1 MRKIFTIGETV
12 YDIIFK
18 NNKQVSAKPGGAMLN
33 AAISLGRLD
42 LPVSFISEIGKD
54 SEGKLILDFLQ
65 SNNVETNSIYQF
77 DNGQTAIAHA
87 VLDEQENASY
97 TFYKKYPN
105 ERLNIN
111 FPKVAKDDIV
121 LFGSFF
127 AITHEVRDQLLKFV
141 TTAKNAGA
149 IIIYDPNFR
158 KPHLKD
164 LPELKKYILENIS
177 LADIVRG
184 SDEDFK
190 LIFNAD
196 NPDEVFRIIQENGS
210 QVLIYTA
217 SDKTVEFRSLY
228 HSFSIPVSKVKTLS
242 TIGAG
247 DTFNAGLLYKLLIL
261 GVRKKELPNVNIELW
276 TEIIQNAIQLGSH
289 VCTHFDNYITK
300 DFAMKIKNY

>member
-33 AAISLGRLD
+33 TAISLGRLD
-42 LPVSFISEIGKD
+42 LPVSFVSEIAKD
-54 SEGKLILDFLQ
+54 SEGNLILDFLQ
-65 SNNVETNSIYQF
+65 ENNVQINCIYQF
-77 DNGQTAIAHA
+77 DNGKTAIAHA

-97 TFYKKYPN
+97 TFYKKYPK

-111 FPKVAKDDIV
+111 FPTVTKDDIV

-127 AITHEVRDQLLKFV
+127 AITHEVHDQLIKFV
-141 TTAKNAGA
+141 TIAKNAGA
-149 IIIYDPNFR
+149 VIIYDPNFR

-177 LADIVRG
+177 LSDIVRG

-190 LIFNAD
+190 LIFKAD
-196 NPDEVFRIIQENGS
+196 NPDETFRILQENGCP
-210 QVLIYTA
+210 VLIYTA
-217 SDKTVEFRSLY
+217 SDKMVELRSLS
-228 HSFSIPVSKVKTLS
+228 HSISIPVSKVKTIS

-261 GVRKKELPNVNIELW
+261 GVQKKEVTSITKEVW
-276 TEIIQNAIQLGSH
+276 MEIIQNAIQFGSH

-300 DFAMKIKNY
+300 DFAKKIKNF